1 MGFIKFTNEFGD
13 EENDIV
19 SEDFE
24 VPIFATKTE
33 ETEEF
38 GKKVTYY
45 NWLDENGI
53 QFKLNWDWIPEV
65 WTATKIGADIFCMMG
80 PKQYQFRSLDNP
92 YSVKLGYHGVAYN
105 AMNAEPIALMDRMKP
120 FQYLYFIVAHKL
132 KKFIAQDKGKIF
144 HLDASMIDPK
154 INWEKTLY
162 YLSEMNLD
170 IYNPLQN
177 AEQPGGYQRGKVTGS
192 TDLSAA
198 EHISM
203 YMDILSVIDQQISDV
218 AGVSRQREG
227 QISPNEAV
235 TNAQANAE
243 LSAVITEVYF
253 QPHNKL
259 WEEVLT
265 SLIQVAQTCYKH
277 KSVVKQ
283 FVLDDLS
290 LQTLELT
297 PDSLI
302 NADFGVFISDS
313 SKDNQLF
320 ESIKSLSQ
328 PLLQN
333 DKAKFSDIISMLK
346 ANSVEELERE
356 IKASEKQAIEQQNQ
370 QAQQQ
375 YESQAQL
382 QKAQQDFELLLQKNE
397 LDTKVLIAEIDS
409 FKFQRDQD
417 VDNDNVPDQLE
428 LEKFRVDTA
437 LKSRKLDLEE
447 KKIQKMGYNK
457 PK

>member
-1 MGFIKFTNEFGD
+1 M
-13 EENDIV
+13 
-19 SEDFE
+19 
-24 VPIFATKTE
+24 
-33 ETEEF
+33 
-38 GKKVTYY
+38 
-45 NWLDENGI
+45 
-53 QFKLNWDWIPEV
+53 
-65 WTATKIGADIFCMMG
+65 
-80 PKQYQFRSLDNP
+80 
-92 YSVKLGYHGVAYN
+92 
-105 AMNAEPIALMDRMKP
+105 
-120 FQYLYFIVAHKL
+120 
-132 KKFIAQDKGKIF
+132 
-144 HLDASMIDPK
+144 
-154 INWEKTLY
+154 
-162 YLSEMNLD
+162 
-170 IYNPLQN
+170 
-177 AEQPGGYQRGKVTGS
+177 
-192 TDLSAA
+192 
-198 EHISM
+198 
-203 YMDILSVIDQQISDV
+203 
-218 AGVSRQREG
+218 
-227 QISPNEAV
+227 
-235 TNAQANAE
+235 
-243 LSAVITEVYF
+243 
-253 QPHNKL
+253 
-259 WEEVLT
+259 
-265 SLIQVAQTCYKH
+265 AQTCYKH

-375 YESQAQL
+375 YESQVQL